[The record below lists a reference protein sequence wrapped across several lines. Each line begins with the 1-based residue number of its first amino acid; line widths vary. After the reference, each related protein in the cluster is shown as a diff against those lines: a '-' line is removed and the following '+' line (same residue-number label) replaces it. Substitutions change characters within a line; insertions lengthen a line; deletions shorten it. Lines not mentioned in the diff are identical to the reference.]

1 MGVTNQV
8 VPVLFVKFSLMAS
21 TGGRLRVLFPNIFSW
36 SIEKGRKSSESG
48 RIDSTR
54 RHAWRQVSVGYMTK
68 NRVALLILIEQFCIK
83 VSNPRLH

>member
-68 NRVALLILIEQFCIK
+68 NRAALLILIE
-83 VSNPRLH
+83 